1 MTGVITRA
9 AQKKARS
16 GQQCQRVIA
25 VDLVKAADDAAGAV
39 HDVTAI
45 HGFIRTGIAPD
56 CVIPQAAICQED

>member
-45 HGFIRTGIAPD
+45 HGFI
-56 CVIPQAAICQED
+56 